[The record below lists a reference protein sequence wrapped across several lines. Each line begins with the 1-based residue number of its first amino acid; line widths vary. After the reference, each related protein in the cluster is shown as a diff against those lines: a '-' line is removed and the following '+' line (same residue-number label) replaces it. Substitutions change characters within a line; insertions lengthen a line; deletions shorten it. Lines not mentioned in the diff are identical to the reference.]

1 MQFPKRGEIHWAK
14 IPGQPGDTKERPVL
28 VVSTDS
34 RNQFAND
41 ILVVP
46 LSTTLRPSPTH
57 VYLPAGSG
65 GISLPSVAK
74 CELIAALDKIF
85 LLADHWTDKLHPHKC
100 AKLKRRSCE
109 RLAWLRPKPF
119 TIQRAPRLVRVA
131 KPTFSFD
138 FQKSSVIFSACFQ
151 ATGKA
156 GLTQPR
162 FINSSAVKRMPD
174 SAGRYLPKGSS
185 WQNE

>member
-34 RNQFAND
+34 RNQFAD
-41 ILVVP
+41 DVLVVP

-65 GISLPSVAK
+65 GISLPSMAK

-85 LLADHWTDKLHPHKC
+85 LARGPLGGQITPAQMREIEK
-100 AKLKRRSCE
+100 A
-109 RLAWLRPKPF
+109 
-119 TIQRAPRLVRVA
+119 IMRA
-131 KPTFSFD
+131 
-138 FQKSSVIFSACFQ
+138 IGM
-151 ATGKA
+151 AT
-156 GLTQPR
+156 P
-162 FINSSAVKRMPD
+162 
-174 SAGRYLPKGSS
+174 
-185 WQNE
+185 